1 MILRLDINM
10 CDHYKQWIKA
20 GKVIVIQSYLPSTHE
35 AATPITLRYTNS
47 DRTTLKRDTGI
58 TAPVVFGSPN
68 RPQLCRGKNL
78 LWI

>member
-1 MILRLDINM
+1 MIFHLDKNM

-35 AATPITLRYTNS
+35 AATLETLRFTNS

-58 TAPVVFGSPN
+58 TAPVVFESTN
-68 RPQLCRGKNL
+68 RPHVCWGKNF
-78 LWI
+78 